1 MVKGI
6 QYVNVKLNIIKQ
18 IDDNCRLINGHS
30 AEYLNINKITYDN
43 IKDIKKEITKFEIY
57 KETMI
62 NKLNEVPLIIF
73 KINYVREKICR
84 FLLFFYLK
92 DEIKLHFL
100 YFQLIGC

>member
-62 NKLNEVPLIIF
+62 NKLNEVPLIICIF
-73 KINYVREKICR
+73 KRD
-84 FLLFFYLK
+84 FYLFI
-92 DEIKLHFL
+92 DIEIFTT
-100 YFQLIGC
+100 